1 MNVKNIFK
9 ILQVHVMTGRYGKR
23 LGKTDEIASTLI
35 VKLNAK
41 SLVASD
47 IRMWKSMNFKWN
59 QLLCFLFLSLF
70 LILWQQS
77 TIWEW
82 GGESKQNAGLEI
94 KNGWMSLGEGIEGP
108 REGSPGNG
116 RKISCSLRGHDGRK
130 NYDEPEETRSQC
142 R

>member
-9 ILQVHVMTGRYGKR
+9 ILQVHVITGRYGKR
-23 LGKTDEIASTLI
+23 LGKTDETASTSI

-59 QLLCFLFLSLF
+59 QLPCFLFLSLF

-77 TIWEW
+77 TMWDGVGRVNRMQARRLRIAGCHWEK
-82 GGESKQNAGLEI
+82 ELKVPERAAQEMAE
-94 KNGWMSLGEGIEGP
+94 
-108 REGSPGNG
+108 RSPVA
-116 RKISCSLRGHDGRK
+116 
-130 NYDEPEETRSQC
+130 
-142 R
+142 